1 MISDKHKD
9 TTFSSPLNHYQYA
22 CRWNASL
29 SSELSE
35 KNRKALSAIPGIKKA
50 FVNFLIETLF
60 TLFKSFRLSGLISKL
75 MDAPFRNADAIRFIA
90 PKSKFFSDLDSISK
104 CNTVVQR

>member
-1 MISDKHKD
+1 M
-9 TTFSSPLNHYQYA
+9 
-22 CRWNASL
+22 
-29 SSELSE
+29 
-35 KNRKALSAIPGIKKA
+35 
-50 FVNFLIETLF
+50 LF